1 MVGEDKWFFFEL
13 VGVLK
18 DNVSCIGD
26 FKLWWTGVHDVG
38 LKELT
43 LDSDAIELANFALSN
58 NTEVLF
64 YVEKINDGRVVVSKG
79 DVVALDDGDEVVGV
93 EVVVSEFDSSD
104 TESNESGS
112 ESGFDNDNEGVVFE
126 DSEEEREIRVR
137 ALWESAMHGIRSCSF

>member
-1 MVGEDKWFFFEL
+1 MLLDIDEDKWFFFEL

-58 NTEVLF
+58 NTEVLIC
-64 YVEKINDGRVVVSKG
+64 VEKINDEGVVVSNG
-79 DVVALDDGDEVVGV
+79 DVVALDDGDEGVENKVVGV
-93 EVVVSEFDSSD
+93 EFVVSE
-104 TESNESGS
+104 SNY
-112 ESGFDNDNEGVVFE
+112 
-126 DSEEEREIRVR
+126 
-137 ALWESAMHGIRSCSF
+137 